1 MDGTGILGPG
11 ATVMFLSIKFVRE
24 VIFLEKNGRWTRTKK
39 SAWIKEENGSV
50 RWISLVPL
58 FVSVA
63 CNVGV
68 TIVMTYAWNFAAQ
81 AGLNPGLISSLF
93 CFSSIF
99 NIVVFYCAFGEK
111 VSKFHLIG
119 VALMFCSVC
128 CLGVSA
134 SLQDE
139 ADLDEDL
146 DTGGRSVAVNG
157 LLAIVVG
164 MGGPGIISF
173 NHYIIRKFSGNYEGV
188 DQALD
193 AAAIQNPEFCL
204 FLIPLSK
211 VMDITAND
219 LMVGAAAEVLM
230 ESARVGIAYGVHIGL
245 AGPAQALM
253 STHALW
259 QVLAGAIFAN
269 SPVSALQIAALLL
282 GLAGVSL
289 ISYFDHL
296 LTKLTEAKKKRK
308 LAGMASSAAS
318 TNVEDM

>member
-1 MDGTGILGPG
+1 
-11 ATVMFLSIKFVRE
+11 
-24 VIFLEKNGRWTRTKK
+24 
-39 SAWIKEENGSV
+39 
-50 RWISLVPL
+50 
-58 FVSVA
+58 
-63 CNVGV
+63 
-68 TIVMTYAWNFAAQ
+68 
-81 AGLNPGLISSLF
+81 
-93 CFSSIF
+93 
-99 NIVVFYCAFGEK
+99 
-111 VSKFHLIG
+111 
-119 VALMFCSVC
+119 MFCSIC

-134 SLQDE
+134 SMQDE

-164 MGGPGIISF
+164 MGGPCIISLD
-173 NHYIIRKFSGNYEGV
+173 HYIIRKFSGNYGGV

-193 AAAIQNPEFCL
+193 AAAIQNPVFCL

-219 LMVGAAAEVLM
+219 LLLGAAAEALM
-230 ESARVGIAYGVHIGL
+230 ESARVCIAYGVHIGL

-269 SPVSALQIAALLL
+269 SSVSALQIAALLL

-296 LTKLTEAKKKRK
+296 LTKLTEAKNKRK

-318 TNVEDM
+318 TDVEGIQRA